1 MFVNRVKATST
12 STPSASVPI
21 FPPASTPP
29 TRLVE
34 AHRMNSQDQT
44 QASLTT
50 LATQIQDLEAQIK
63 QNLAENAEEIIQCFM
78 QEMEQEEE
86 QNAQGTE
93 ENERQVNR

>member
-1 MFVNRVKATST
+1 
-12 STPSASVPI
+12 
-21 FPPASTPP
+21 
-29 TRLVE
+29 
-34 AHRMNSQDQT
+34 MNSQDQT

-50 LATQIQDLEAQIK
+50 LATQIEDLEAQIK

-93 ENERQVNR
+93 ESERQVNR